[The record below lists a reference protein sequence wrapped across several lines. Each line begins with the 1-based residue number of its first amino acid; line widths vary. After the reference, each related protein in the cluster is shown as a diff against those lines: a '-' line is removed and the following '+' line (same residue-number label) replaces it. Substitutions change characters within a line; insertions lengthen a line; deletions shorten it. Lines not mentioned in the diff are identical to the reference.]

1 MDLILEEDSNKW
13 LKSKSQS
20 YNDSCNFAI
29 KLICTNDK
37 AERNSKFLE
46 DNLEEG
52 QFERVFFNII
62 YWLFQSIVNWRK
74 VIVQNQMGRII
85 QFNLNTLSSVNTRSL
100 GRPFKIKVKFL
111 SLQNYIKLKYK
122 FELIGLRSLLALQ

>member
-1 MDLILEEDSNKW
+1 MILIGL
-13 LKSKSQS
+13 S
-20 YNDSCNFAI
+20 YNEFCDFVM
-29 KLICTNDK
+29 KLNCTNDE
-37 AERNSKFLE
+37 AERNIKMLQDSLKDGQTLE
-46 DNLEEG
+46 DVLQNDLLVTSAHRKLVSSDKAGNRTKANL
-52 QFERVFFNII
+52 
-62 YWLFQSIVNWRK
+62 S
-74 VIVQNQMGRII
+74 QMGRII